1 MPGSAAGLVRV
12 DKVLG
17 THIYQNAFKASPLV
31 FGAFPSLHGA
41 FSCCC
46 FFFVA
51 RYSRKGAFVLGFY
64 VLWQW
69 FSTMYLRHHWRID
82 LLGGLIYSAFAFSIF
97 YRSLVRIDKAY
108 AFGVSGGNGWQRL
121 FEGTRLQFA
130 FDRKPE
136 KGYEVV
142 MEDSIDGHSERT
154 SADQMVRDH
163 REDDLESALVEDLGA
178 TWKVKD
184 PLDDR

>member
-51 RYSRKGAFVLGFY
+51 RYSRKGAFLLGFY

-82 LLGGLIYSAFAFSIF
+82 LLGGLIYSAFTFSIF
-97 YRSLVRIDKAY
+97 YRSLVRIDR
-108 AFGVSGGNGWQRL
+108 AFALGVSGGNGWQRL
-121 FEGTRLQFA
+121 FEGTRLQGV
-130 FDRKPE
+130 FDGKVER
-136 KGYEVV
+136 GYEMVL
-142 MEDSIDGHSERT
+142 EDSDGWSGRT
-154 SADQMVRDH
+154 SVEAMVDEQRT
-163 REDDLESALVEDLGA
+163 DDLEAAWVKDLGA

-184 PLDDR
+184 PVQSF